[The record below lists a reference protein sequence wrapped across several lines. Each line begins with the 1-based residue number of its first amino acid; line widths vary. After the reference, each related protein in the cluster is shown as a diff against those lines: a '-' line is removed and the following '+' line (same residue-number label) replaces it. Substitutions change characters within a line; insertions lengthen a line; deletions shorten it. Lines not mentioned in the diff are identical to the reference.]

1 MEWWLRVEREAGR
14 GPVRGAGVTSWWAGI
29 LPRLSLL
36 GVLVFLAGCSSAER
50 LTQPKV
56 VEEGVLG
63 SYQLERHPDP
73 DRTII
78 KDEAGNWLAS
88 FTRGA
93 YTVAYRGARRV
104 YSEGGRTVN
113 TDTWVRVLPQP
124 FNGTVDTLL
133 LAEMMQDTTPD
144 VIELSMQYVA
154 GAPPIVDGTGRQI
167 AGDAGY
173 GDGIGA
179 DFNDYIGLKWTY
191 PSGTTSSAD
200 AKFFRKLDCSGYVR
214 MVFGYRG
221 TPHKIPLSLTVK
233 YTTIPRTSYNQYLY
247 GTGVILIENK
257 LKQPPASAL
266 AVLQPGDILFWDSSS
281 SRDTPGGIN
290 HVGIYLGKDTAGRMR
305 FISSLPSTDG
315 PIFGRSSGND
325 YIIDGTGFW
334 AKALRGARR
343 L

>member
-1 MEWWLRVEREAGR
+1 MWRLRGVVRRSG
-14 GPVRGAGVTSWWAGI
+14 GGVGGFVRGGVA
-29 LPRLSLL
+29 L
-36 GVLVFLAGCSSAER
+36 GVLAFLAGCSDAER
-50 LTQPKV
+50 LTQPSK

-63 SYQLERHPDP
+63 SYLLERHQDP

-78 KDEAGNWLAS
+78 KDEAGNWLAT

-93 YTVAYRGARRV
+93 YTVAYRGSRRIF
-104 YSEGGRTVN
+104 SEGGRTVN

-124 FNGTVDTLL
+124 FNGVVDTLL
-133 LAEMMQDTTPD
+133 LAEMLQDTVTPD
-144 VIELSMQYVA
+144 ILGLAMQYIE
-154 GAPPIVDGTGRQI
+154 GAPPIFDNVNGQMRQI

-179 DFNDYIGLKWTY
+179 DFNDYLGIKWTY

-214 MVFGYRG
+214 MLYGYRG
-221 TPHKIPLSLTVK
+221 TPHKVPLSLTVK
-233 YTTIPRTSYNQYLY
+233 YTTLPRTSYNQYDY

-266 AVLQPGDILFWDSSS
+266 AVLQPGDLLFWDSSS

-315 PIFGRSSGND
+315 PAFGRSSGND
-325 YIIDGTGFW
+325 FIIDGSGFW
-334 AKALRGARR
+334 ARALRGARR